1 MEILML
7 LWENKNVSTKKNII
21 RKAIWISFYWVSKKY
36 IDNAT
41 IDKYTWGDELVNEII
56 NPLELIQR
64 PENKYLF
71 DNNELLAIKEYKNKL
86 DIICK
91 NNNTDTD
98 LYEMPEIWNKIVIS
112 SVNLLN
118 LLGYSINDFDEDAK
132 LIAEHKV

>member
-1 MEILML
+1 ML
-7 LWENKNVSTKKNII
+7 HNTGNN
-21 RKAIWISFYWVSKKY
+21 
-36 IDNAT
+36 
-41 IDKYTWGDELVNEII
+41 
-56 NPLELIQR
+56 
-64 PENKYLF
+64 YLF

-91 NNNTDTD
+91 NSNTDID

-118 LLGYSINDFDEDAK
+118 LLGYSLNDFDKDAN

>member
-1 MEILML
+1 MYQLKKILL
-7 LWENKNVSTKKNII
+7 ERLFELASTE
-21 RKAIWISFYWVSKKY
+21 YQKKY

-41 IDKYTWGDELVNEII
+41 TDKYTWGDELVNEII

-98 LYEMPEIWNKIVIS
+98 LYEMPEIWNKIIIS

-118 LLGYSINDFDEDAK
+118 
-132 LIAEHKV
+132 

>member
-1 MEILML
+1 ML
-7 LWENKNVSTKKNII
+7 LWENKNVSTKKILLERLFELASTEYQKI
-21 RKAIWISFYWVSKKY
+21 Y

-41 IDKYTWGDELVNEII
+41 TDKYTWGDELVNEII

-98 LYEMPEIWNKIVIS
+98 LYEMPEIWNKIIIS

-118 LLGYSINDFDEDAK
+118 LLGYSLNDFDEDAN

>member
-1 MEILML
+1 ML
-7 LWENKNVSTKKNII
+7 HNTGNN
-21 RKAIWISFYWVSKKY
+21 
-36 IDNAT
+36 
-41 IDKYTWGDELVNEII
+41 
-56 NPLELIQR
+56 
-64 PENKYLF
+64 YLF

-98 LYEMPEIWNKIVIS
+98 LYEMLEIWNKIVIS

-132 LIAEHKV
+132 LIAKHKI

>member
-1 MEILML
+1 ML
-7 LWENKNVSTKKNII
+7 HNTGNN
-21 RKAIWISFYWVSKKY
+21 
-36 IDNAT
+36 
-41 IDKYTWGDELVNEII
+41 
-56 NPLELIQR
+56 
-64 PENKYLF
+64 YLF

-91 NNNTDTD
+91 NSNIDID

-118 LLGYSINDFDEDAK
+118 LLGYSLNDFDEDAN

>member
-1 MEILML
+1 ML
-7 LWENKNVSTKKNII
+7 HNTGNN
-21 RKAIWISFYWVSKKY
+21 
-36 IDNAT
+36 
-41 IDKYTWGDELVNEII
+41 
-56 NPLELIQR
+56 
-64 PENKYLF
+64 YLF

-98 LYEMPEIWNKIVIS
+98 LYEMLEIWNKIVIS

-118 LLGYSINDFDEDAK
+118 LLGYSLNDFDKDAN

>member
-1 MEILML
+1 ML
-7 LWENKNVSTKKNII
+7 HNTGNN
-21 RKAIWISFYWVSKKY
+21 
-36 IDNAT
+36 
-41 IDKYTWGDELVNEII
+41 
-56 NPLELIQR
+56 
-64 PENKYLF
+64 YLF

-98 LYEMPEIWNKIVIS
+98 LYEMLEIWNKIVIS

-118 LLGYSINDFDEDAK
+118 LLGYSLNDFDEDAN

>member
-1 MEILML
+1 ML
-7 LWENKNVSTKKNII
+7 HNTGNN
-21 RKAIWISFYWVSKKY
+21 
-36 IDNAT
+36 
-41 IDKYTWGDELVNEII
+41 
-56 NPLELIQR
+56 
-64 PENKYLF
+64 YLF

-91 NNNTDTD
+91 NSNIDID

-118 LLGYSINDFDEDAK
+118 LLGYSLNDFDKDAN

>member
-1 MEILML
+1 ML
-7 LWENKNVSTKKNII
+7 HNTGNN
-21 RKAIWISFYWVSKKY
+21 
-36 IDNAT
+36 
-41 IDKYTWGDELVNEII
+41 
-56 NPLELIQR
+56 
-64 PENKYLF
+64 YLF

-118 LLGYSINDFDEDAK
+118 LLGYSLNDFDEDAK
-132 LIAEHKV
+132 LIAEHKI

>member
-1 MEILML
+1 ML
-7 LWENKNVSTKKNII
+7 HNTGNN
-21 RKAIWISFYWVSKKY
+21 
-36 IDNAT
+36 
-41 IDKYTWGDELVNEII
+41 
-56 NPLELIQR
+56 
-64 PENKYLF
+64 YLF

-91 NNNTDTD
+91 NSNTDID

-118 LLGYSINDFDEDAK
+118 LLGYSLNDFDEDAN

>member
-1 MEILML
+1 ML

-21 RKAIWISFYWVSKKY
+21 RKAIWVSFYWVSKKY

-41 IDKYTWGDELVNEII
+41 TDKYTWGDELVNEII

-98 LYEMPEIWNKIVIS
+98 LYEMPEIWNKIIIS

-118 LLGYSINDFDEDAK
+118 LLGYSLNDFDEDAN

>member
-1 MEILML
+1 MYQLKKILL
-7 LWENKNVSTKKNII
+7 ERLFELASTE
-21 RKAIWISFYWVSKKY
+21 YQKKY

-41 IDKYTWGDELVNEII
+41 TDKYTCGDELVNEII

>member
-1 MEILML
+1 ML
-7 LWENKNVSTKKNII
+7 LWENKNVSTKKILLE
-21 RKAIWISFYWVSKKY
+21 RLFELASTEYQKKY

-64 PENKYLF
+64 SENKYLF

-86 DIICK
+86 DTICK

-132 LIAEHKV
+132 LIAEHKI